1 MAIKAFVFALLVLS
15 AFSYFVPVDVV
26 HKKSVDNDIPLLIF
40 DEPIMYTLTTQSM
53 NRIVYSKKAV
63 RYKDRDQLID
73 GALTFRSIDSKNGE
87 ITDTLLSDLI
97 IKRGD
102 NFKFLNN
109 VKFTRNDYV
118 NVKTNELLYNSKT
131 KIATN
136 TLPFEG
142 NYFNHYIKGV
152 NIYLDMNK
160 YYMKADNTHFE
171 IDVKKEIN

>member
-1 MAIKAFVFALLVLS
+1 MAIKAFVFILLVLS
-15 AFSYFVPVDVV
+15 AFSYFVPVDAV
-26 HKKSVDNDIPLLIF
+26 HKKSVDKDIPLLIF

-53 NRIVYSKKAV
+53 NRIVYSKKAT
-63 RYKDRDQLID
+63 RYKDRDQLIN
-73 GALTFRSIDSKNGE
+73 GALTLRSMDSKNGE
-87 ITDTLLSDLI
+87 ITDTLLSDMI

-102 NFKFLNN
+102 DFKFLNN

-118 NVKTNELLYNSKT
+118 TIKTNELLYNSKT

-171 IDVKKEIN
+171 IDVKKGIN